1 MTTAD
6 DGAAVERTALAWQ
19 RTGLA
24 VVVASVA
31 VLRLA
36 VVRGA
41 ASGVVAAVLAAL
53 VSATVLVRVRAVPAR
68 PGGLLGP
75 APSTA
80 ASIALLGLA
89 AAAVELA

>member
-6 DGAAVERTALAWQ
+6 EGAALERTALAWQ

-24 VVVASVA
+24 VVVAAVA

-36 VVRGA
+36 VVRGSPA
-41 ASGVVAAVLAAL
+41 GVVVAALAVLVA
-53 VSATVLVRVRAVPAR
+53 ATVLVRVRSVPAA
-68 PGGLLGP
+68 PGTLLGP

-80 ASIALLGLA
+80 ASIVLLGVA
-89 AAAVELA
+89 AVAVELA